1 MTPARNAPPA
11 VSILMA
17 THNQGQFIRQ
27 ALDSVFRQSIPAKSF
42 EVIVI
47 NDGSTDD
54 TTQILADYSTMARII
69 SRENRGLVESCN
81 EGLSV
86 ARGRYFARIDSDDY
100 VDENWLSS
108 LLEALN
114 RHTDACC
121 AVPDMYEL
129 RGTATTY
136 VKLNPDNIYT
146 LQACG
151 TMFRT
156 DQLRAAGGFRPF
168 YWEEFDLYLRLRAF
182 GPFIHVP
189 QPLYIYRKHPGGM
202 THDFSRRLEGWAEL
216 AKSWGYDHLKSV
228 GVHED
233 LDKASA
239 MFETKES

>member
-1 MTPARNAPPA
+1 
-11 VSILMA
+11 MA
-17 THNQGQFIRQ
+17 TYNQGQFIRQ
-27 ALDSVFRQSIPAKSF
+27 TLDSLFRQRIPAKYF

-54 TTQILADYSTMARII
+54 TRRILEDYSTMARII
-69 SRENRGLVESCN
+69 HRENRGLVESCN
-81 EGLSV
+81 EGLSA
-86 ARGRYFARIDSDDY
+86 ARGKYFARIDSDDY
-100 VDENWLSS
+100 VDENWLSVLS
-108 LLEALN
+108 DVLDQHPE
-114 RHTDACC
+114 ACC

-156 DQLRAAGGFRPF
+156 AQLRKAGGFRPF
-168 YWEEFDLYLRLRAF
+168 YWEEFDLYLRLRSV

-189 QPLYIYRKHPGGM
+189 EPLYIYRKHPGGM
-202 THDFSRRLEGWAEL
+202 THDSGKRLEGWVEL
-216 AKSWGYDHLKSV
+216 AESWGYGHLKSV

-239 MFETKES
+239 MFEGRES